1 MSPLKI
7 TLLICLLLGT
17 CGRSEAVKL
26 FFSPTLLKVSTDR
39 SSTTSTQVTNQDSE
53 PVEFTAEVFR
63 WTQKDGEEVLTP
75 SRDTLVSP
83 QKFVVLP
90 GRSQTVRVA
99 IRLRDESTDTAYRL
113 ILTALPK
120 PSKANPASSAGPIT
134 NSVTTNYAFRIP
146 VFVTNGKTQ
155 SNLTFDLSQDKTTL
169 LGIVNSGN
177 GVAILSNIT
186 VTLDGV
192 RKVLGNTYVLP
203 LTRKDVT
210 IAGAAPGIRQ
220 ATVSY
225 DENGENRSREVEL
238 GRR

>member
-1 MSPLKI
+1 MSPLRTTI
-7 TLLICLLLGT
+7 LICLLLGT

-26 FFSPTLLKVSTDR
+26 FFSPTLLKVSTNQ

-53 PVEFTAEVFR
+53 PVEFTAEILR

-75 SRDTLVSP
+75 SRDVLVSP

-99 IRLRDESTDTAYRL
+99 VRLRDESTDAAYRL
-113 ILTALPK
+113 VLTALPK
-120 PSKANPASSAGPIT
+120 PSKADPSSPAGPIT
-134 NSVTTNYAFRIP
+134 NSVVTNYAFRIP

-155 SNLTFDLSQDKTTL
+155 SNLTFNLSQDKTTL

-177 GVAILSNIT
+177 GVAILKNIT
-186 VTLDGV
+186 VTLDGT

-203 LTRKDVT
+203 LSRKDVT
-210 IAGAAPGIRQ
+210 VEGAASGTRQ
-220 ATVSY
+220 AAVSY
-225 DENGENRSREVEL
+225 DENGETRSGQVEL